1 MQLSYS
7 HKPVVQ
13 NSFVELEV
21 VKMFIYGSDTSSQ
34 VCSDDQKTCCTTPPL
49 KKSFSDDW
57 SANDLEQWSKDS
69 FGPCRGKKFL
79 IKRGLDVTL
88 EKEGKGP
95 LAVTSFFIEGDG
107 VTSPAGLRSPERFEC
122 GRFSIAQ
129 NAAKSKTNF
138 CGTSP
143 YSYEKV
149 KKIKVAVGPDGTNG
163 LFVML

>member
-1 MQLSYS
+1 
-7 HKPVVQ
+7 
-13 NSFVELEV
+13 
-21 VKMFIYGSDTSSQ
+21 MFIYGSDTSSQ